1 MKRLDARARTT
12 EVDDTSDRLLV
23 LYNDETALADDT
35 FLKPLFGEMQTL
47 SEQITEAIK
56 RDRILSAMEDAD
68 AEVETAT
75 RALNAVLK
83 GYSAM
88 PLDLYSTAGKALY
101 DVMAKYKLKI
111 LRLNYADQSSN
122 IEALLM
128 DLAAPAL
135 QPHINALPGVT
146 DAIGNVR
153 TAQTNF
159 TAKRV
164 AYEKAMALNAEG
176 ATASELK
183 KPLLELINARLVPYL
198 KVSKMVSPDTHT
210 HFADAVAQVIATTNT
225 AIRRRSGKNPEE
237 PPAEEQ

>member
-1 MKRLDARARTT
+1 
-12 EVDDTSDRLLV
+12 
-23 LYNDETALADDT
+23 
-35 FLKPLFGEMQTL
+35 
-47 SEQITEAIK
+47 
-56 RDRILSAMEDAD
+56 
-68 AEVETAT
+68 
-75 RALNAVLK
+75 
-83 GYSAM
+83 M

>member
-23 LYNDETALADDT
+23 LYNDETALAEDT

-164 AYEKAMALNAEG
+164 ISASARVISMLLVFSPIPIAAAIPAIMA
-176 ATASELK
+176 
-183 KPLLELINARLVPYL
+183 
-198 KVSKMVSPDTHT
+198 
-210 HFADAVAQVIATTNT
+210 
-225 AIRRRSGKNPEE
+225 
-237 PPAEEQ
+237 